1 MKVAIIIERTDTALG
16 GAERS
21 VSQLA
26 DALSQ
31 KGVDVTILAAK
42 GDSPSKNVKQL
53 YADTAGKRISL
64 SVFLQAIK
72 DHLKQNTYDIVHST
86 LPLDFADIYQPR
98 GGSYLE
104 AMIRNADS
112 YQSCFV
118 SSFKKMTHFTNR
130 RRFEMIKAEKRICR
144 DCPNIKIAALS
155 EYVKKQFIA
164 HYNIDE
170 SRIATIANGIALKTP
185 SNSDE
190 VSSIRAKWCDILGI
204 KNEPILLF
212 AANNFRLKGLA
223 SLIKAMAL
231 NDEAY
236 LVVAGSGKPDKYL
249 KLAERLNIA
258 GRILFAGT
266 ISDITPAIA
275 ASDAVILP
283 TYYDPCSRFI
293 LEGLAA
299 EKPVITT
306 KFNGAAEMFAD
317 GTHGRIISQPDD
329 VKGLTEAI
337 AFCTNPDNA
346 ENMSKAIAQDSLR
359 DKISI
364 DRHVREMIQLYEEI
378 IQTRS
383 SIQ

>member
-26 DALSQ
+26 DALIDS
-31 KGVDVTILAAK
+31 GVDVTILAAK
-42 GDSPSKNVKQL
+42 GSRQSENVKYL
-53 YADTAGKRISL
+53 CADTAAKRISL
-64 SVFLQAIK
+64 SVFSRAIK
-72 DHLKQNTYDIVHST
+72 AHLNENKYDIIHST
-86 LPLDFADIYQPR
+86 LPLDVADIYQPR

-112 YQSCFV
+112 YESSFV

-130 RRFEMIKAEKRICR
+130 RRFEMIKAEKRICCE
-144 DCPNIKIAALS
+144 CPNIKIAALS
-155 EYVKKQFIA
+155 EYVKQQFIT

-170 SRIATIANGIALKTP
+170 SRIAMIANGVALKTP
-185 SNSDE
+185 PNADE
-190 VSSIRAKWCDILGI
+190 VSSLRDKWCDILGT
-204 KNEPILLF
+204 KNGPILLF

-231 NDEAY
+231 TDEPY

-249 KLAERLNIA
+249 KLAEKLKVA
-258 GRILFAGT
+258 PRILFAGS

-275 ASDAVILP
+275 ASDVAILP

-299 EKPVITT
+299 KKPVITT
-306 KFNGAAEMFAD
+306 SCNGAAEMFTD
-317 GTHGRIISQPDD
+317 GTHGKIISQPDD
-329 VKGLTEAI
+329 IKGLTEAI

-346 ENMSKAIAQDSLR
+346 ENMSKAIAQDRLR

-364 DRHVREMIQLYEEI
+364 DRHVREMTHLYENI
-378 IQTRS
+378 GNL
-383 SIQ
+383 